1 MKNRN
6 FTPLGVYYCSKRQIM
21 KRLGVIILFVC
32 GLSLAGSAQNKTFL
46 KVDPTTLFN
55 ELDVYIARDLSPSM
69 SVELGGGFIFTDYW
83 DNILNQIDF
92 GQIKPNISEH
102 QYLNAKGYA
111 TRLGIRFYVISPQA
125 ISSKARGTY
134 FEPVLLFKEVWYP
147 NNKEKIDEENYVNKG
162 KKYVSGL
169 QLLVGRQYKKEKVY
183 IDKYIGLGVKA
194 KTYRFD
200 DFQMDHNT
208 GDVENTG
215 TRTTSW
221 LPSIQLGIKIA
232 FDLSRR

>member
-1 MKNRN
+1 
-6 FTPLGVYYCSKRQIM
+6 M
-21 KRLGVIILFVC
+21 KRLIAVVAVLILI
-32 GLSLAGSAQNKTFL
+32 AGSFLPGAAQNKTFL
-46 KVDPTTLFN
+46 KFDPTTLFN
-55 ELDVYIARDLSPSM
+55 ELDVYVARELSPSL
-69 SVELGGGFIFTDYW
+69 SIELGGGFIYTDYW
-83 DNILNQIDF
+83 DNILNQLDF

-111 TRLGIRFYVISPQA
+111 SRLGIRFYVISPQA
-125 ISSKARGTY
+125 TESKARGTY

-147 NNKEKIDEENYVNKG
+147 NNKEEIDQENYVNQG

-169 QLLVGRQYKKEKVY
+169 QLLIGRQYQKRKIYV
-183 IDKYIGLGVKA
+183 DKYIGLGVKA

-200 DFQMDHNT
+200 NFQLDHNT
-208 GDVENTG
+208 GDVENAG

-232 FDLSRR
+232 LDVSRR

>member
-1 MKNRN
+1 MRNRV
-6 FTPLGVYYCSKRQIM
+6 FTPFFVSYWKKSHFM
-21 KRLGVIILFVC
+21 KRFILATLIVSGSFM
-32 GLSLAGSAQNKTFL
+32 AASAQNKTFL

-55 ELDVYIARDLSPSM
+55 ELDVYIAREVSPSI
-69 SVELGGGFIFTDYW
+69 SLELGGGFIYTDYW
-83 DNILNQIDF
+83 DNILNQVDF

-111 TRLGIRFYVISPQA
+111 SRLGIRFYVISPY
-125 ISSKARGTY
+125 SNESKARGTY
-134 FEPVLLFKEVWYP
+134 FEPVFLFKEVWYP
-147 NNKEKIDEENYVNKG
+147 NNREKIDDQDYVNKG

-169 QLLVGRQYKKEKVY
+169 QLLIGRQYKKRNTY

-200 DFQMDHNT
+200 NFQMDHNT
-208 GDVENTG
+208 GDIENNG

-232 FDLSRR
+232 FDLSHH